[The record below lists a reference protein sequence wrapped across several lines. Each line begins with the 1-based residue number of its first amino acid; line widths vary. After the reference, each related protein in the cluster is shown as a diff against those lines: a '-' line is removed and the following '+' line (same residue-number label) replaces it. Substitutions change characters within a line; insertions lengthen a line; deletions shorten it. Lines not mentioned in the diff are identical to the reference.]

1 MKFRLSGAFGE
12 LSPVHSGGPHTGI
25 DLAIPQGTT
34 LRSVT
39 DGVVERIVDYGTK
52 NIGKGIIIRTP
63 NGEHHIYG
71 HLSEIDVFKGQ
82 HIYPGDVIGLTGN
95 TGNSTGPHLH
105 FGIQNAHG
113 TFIDP
118 TEYARSLNEM
128 AGNVSYEHVQEVAHN
143 LSSHGWFWDTINGFS
158 DKVIGGENKIIVGPI
173 LRWIHDLSGAFWGW
187 FVLHLPDIVG
197 YGAIAAGI
205 GMILGSMVG
214 KGGMMKPFALFAA
227 LFILAVCI
235 LGGV

>member
-1 MKFRLSGAFGE
+1 MKFRLSGGFGE
-12 LSPVHSGGPHTGI
+12 LSPVREGVHNGI
-25 DLAIPQGTT
+25 DLAIPQGTA

-39 DGVVERIVDYGTK
+39 DGMVVAIRDYGNK
-52 NIGKGIIIRTP
+52 NIGKGIIIETS
-63 NGEHHIYG
+63 NGERHIYG

-82 HIYPGDVIGLTGN
+82 RIHPGDFLGYTGN
-95 TGNSTGPHLH
+95 TGHSHGAHLH

-118 TEYARSLNEM
+118 TKYADSLSEM
-128 AGNVSYEHVQEVAHN
+128 AGNVSYEHVQQIAQHIHSN
-143 LSSHGWFWDTINGFS
+143 GWLMDKINHFS
-158 DKVIGGENKIIVGPI
+158 NKVIGAENELLVGPAI
-173 LRWIHDLSGAFWGW
+173 KMFKDLGAAFWGW

-205 GMILGSMVG
+205 GMVLGSMVG
-214 KGGMMKPFALFAA
+214 KGGMMKPFALFVG
-227 LFILAVCI
+227 LFILAACI